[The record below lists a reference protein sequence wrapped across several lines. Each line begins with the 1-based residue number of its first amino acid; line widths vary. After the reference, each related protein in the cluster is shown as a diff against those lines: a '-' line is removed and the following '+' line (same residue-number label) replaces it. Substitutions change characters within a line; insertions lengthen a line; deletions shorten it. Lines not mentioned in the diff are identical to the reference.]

1 MGRSLEELADA
12 VGARIE
18 GESRPAITGLASLGA
33 AGAGDLAFAAGDW
46 AVRELRTTAAAA
58 VVVAP
63 DMLAE
68 APTTALV
75 VDNPRV
81 AFARIARLFDTAP
94 SRAPGIDPTAI
105 IDPAATVAPDAAIG
119 PHCVVEAGA
128 VVGAGCR
135 LGPGCVVGERA
146 RLGEGC
152 HLVARVTLLHEVE
165 LGARVVIHP
174 GAVIGSDGF
183 GLARDGDHWEK
194 VPQLGRVVIGD
205 DVEIGANTTIDRGA
219 LDDTVVESGV
229 KLDNQVHIAHNV
241 RIGAHTVMAGCT
253 GIAGSVRIGRD
264 CALGGG
270 VGVANHVTLGDG
282 VTVTAM
288 SLVSRSLAGPGVYS
302 AGLPAL
308 AHDRFNRNAVRF
320 RQLDDM
326 ARRIKAL
333 EKGPE
338 KQN

>member
-1 MGRSLEELADA
+1 MAARSLEELAGIVD
-12 VGARIE
+12 ARIE
-18 GESRPAITGLASLGA
+18 GESRPAIAGLASLTG

-46 AVRELRTTAAAA
+46 AVRALRATGAGA

-63 DMLAE
+63 ELLAE

-75 VDNPRV
+75 VENPRA

-94 SRAPGIDPTAI
+94 APEPGIHATAT
-105 IDPAATVAPDAAIG
+105 IDPAATIAPDAAIG

-128 VVGAGCR
+128 VIGSGCR
-135 LGPGCVVGERA
+135 LGPGCLVGHRA
-146 RLGEGC
+146 RLGAGC
-152 HLVARVTLLHEVE
+152 HLVARVTVLHEVE

-183 GLARDGDHWEK
+183 GLARTGDHWEK

-219 LDDTVVESGV
+219 LDDTVVEQGV

-241 RIGAHTVMAGCT
+241 HIGAHTVMAGCT

-270 VGVANHVTLGDG
+270 VGVANHVTLGDA
-282 VTVTAM
+282 VTVTGM
-288 SLVSRSLAGPGVYS
+288 SLVSRSLTSPGIYS

-308 AHDRFNRNAVRF
+308 ENDRFNRNAVRF

-326 ARRIKAL
+326 ARRLKAL
-333 EKGPE
+333 EKDSE
-338 KQN
+338 K